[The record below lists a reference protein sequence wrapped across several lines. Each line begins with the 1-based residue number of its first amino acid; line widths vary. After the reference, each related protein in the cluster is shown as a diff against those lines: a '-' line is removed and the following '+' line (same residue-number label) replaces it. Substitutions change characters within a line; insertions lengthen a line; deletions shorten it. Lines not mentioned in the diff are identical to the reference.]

1 MSPMTFW
8 TPLSKLLKKKNN
20 SMRLIYLLIFMV
32 LVGQMNAQELLATV
46 KVATPKLQKTDP
58 KVFKTMEQAI
68 QDYLNSQKWTDDY
81 FENEERI
88 KCSFQI
94 TIKEEPSDG
103 VYKADLAIKS
113 TRPIYGSDQETV
125 LFSHLDKE
133 LEFAYQ
139 EFQPIQFVANSFSD
153 ELSQALAFY
162 AYIIIGLDYDSFS
175 KEGGSPYFQE
185 AGNIVSL
192 SPRENPAWNP
202 SKSRNRYAIFES
214 ITNARSIP
222 YRKAMYEYHRL
233 GLDIMATDAEGGRN
247 KIMDALEKIDQVNSD
262 FLNAYILQ
270 IFANSKSTEL
280 VEIFKQAPS
289 SQKTRFQTIMTK
301 IDATKARIFRQVGR

>member
-8 TPLSKLLKKKNN
+8 MRLSKLIIEKNN

-32 LVGQMNAQELLATV
+32 FAGQINAQELLATV

-88 KCSFQI
+88 KCNFQI
-94 TIKEEPSDG
+94 TITEEPSDG
-103 VYKADLAIKS
+103 VFKANLAIKS
-113 TRPIYGSDQETV
+113 TRPIYGSNQETV
-125 LFSHLDKE
+125 IFSHLDKD
-133 LEFAYQ
+133 LEFGYQ
-139 EFQPIQFVANSFSD
+139 EFQPIQFVANSYTD

-162 AYIIIGLDYDSFS
+162 AYIIIGLDYDTFS
-175 KEGGSPYFQE
+175 KEGGSSYFQE
-185 AGNIVSL
+185 AGNIANL
-192 SPRENPAWNP
+192 APRESAAWNP
-202 SKSRNRYAIFES
+202 SKNRNRYQIYES
-214 ITNARSIP
+214 ITNARSIHF
-222 YRKAMYEYHRL
+222 RQAMYEYHRL
-233 GLDIMATDAEGGRN
+233 GLDIMANNADAGRA
-247 KIMDALEKIDQVNSD
+247 KIMSALEKIDQVNSD
-262 FLNAYILQ
+262 FINAYIIQ

-289 SQKTRFQTIMTK
+289 SQKSRFQAIMTK
-301 IDATKARIFRQVGR
+301 IDATKARIYRQVGR